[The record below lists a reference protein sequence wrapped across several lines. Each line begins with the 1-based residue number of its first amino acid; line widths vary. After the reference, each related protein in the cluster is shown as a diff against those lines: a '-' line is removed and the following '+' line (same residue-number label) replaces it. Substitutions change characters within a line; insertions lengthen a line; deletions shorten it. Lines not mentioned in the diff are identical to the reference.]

1 MKAAKIFGDLSSD
14 KTDEQYPEVAF
25 CGKCFN
31 KLMED
36 QENSGIVH
44 EVPYDPELHGD
55 CCSICDCEDC

>member
-1 MKAAKIFGDLSSD
+1 MKAAKVFGDLSSD

-25 CGKCFN
+25 CEECFD
-31 KLMED
+31 KAMED

-55 CCSICDCEDC
+55 CCSRCECEGA